1 MVENTDVEDSRRSA
15 ARIVVAAL
23 VLAVPV
29 VKLAWTL
36 GGGPAAREALYAMGP
51 SNIME
56 VVIDLFLAEPL
67 LAASLAVVVS
77 HMSYAYFSARGGAL
91 RHLNSPVALTV
102 ASAMVVPVAVGV
114 VVGAINGP
122 VWGLATC
129 VLAALLRLTVFLE
142 YRTGRRSPESGKRTG
157 ETVGSLWQ
165 GVADTGRVTALALTV
180 VVLPLVAFGVAVNG
194 HSWTTVM
201 FCDAD
206 TGDGTERARVIE
218 LGRQGHGVTGWSL
231 DHHQV
236 VVGENCL
243 IDEDEVIRPPLWQ
256 GG

>member
-1 MVENTDVEDSRRSA
+1 MAESTAVEDSRRSA

-36 GGGPAAREALYAMGP
+36 GGGSAAREALYAMGP

-56 VVIDLFLAEPL
+56 VAIDLFLAEPL

-77 HMSYAYFSARGGAL
+77 HMSYSYFSARGGAL
-91 RHLNSPVALTV
+91 RHLRSPVPLAV
-102 ASAMVVPVAVGV
+102 GSAMVVPVAVGV

-122 VWGLATC
+122 VWGTATGA
-129 VLAALLRLTVFLE
+129 LAALLRLTVFLE

-157 ETVGSLWQ
+157 EAVGSLWQ
-165 GVADTGRVTALALTV
+165 GVADAGRIAALALTV
-180 VVLPLVAFGVAVNG
+180 IVLPLVAFGVAVNG

-201 FCDAD
+201 FCDVD
-206 TGDGTERARVIE
+206 TGSGTERARVIE
-218 LGRQGHGVTGWSL
+218 LGRQGHGITAWSL
-231 DHHQV
+231 DDHQV

-243 IDEDEVIRPPLWQ
+243 LDEDEVIRPPLWRSV
-256 GG
+256 

>member
-1 MVENTDVEDSRRSA
+1 MAENTAVEDSRRSA
-15 ARIVVAAL
+15 VRIMVTAL

-56 VVIDLFLAEPL
+56 VAIDLFLAEPL
-67 LAASLAVVVS
+67 LAATLAVVVS

-91 RHLNSPVALTV
+91 RQLRSPTVPTV

-122 VWGLATC
+122 VWGLGTG

-157 ETVGSLWQ
+157 EAAGSLWQ
-165 GVADTGRVTALALTV
+165 GVADAGRIAAGVLAV
-180 VVLPLVAFGVAVNG
+180 AVLPLVAFGVAVNG

-201 FCDAD
+201 FCDVD
-206 TGDGTERARVIE
+206 TGGGTERARVIE
-218 LGRQGHGVTGWSL
+218 LGRQGHGITGWSL
-231 DHHQV
+231 DDHQV